1 MKKRLLALLLV
12 FAMLLPVF
20 NVAAFADDGTSTT
33 PEKQYSVT
41 VYFSLTDDGSIKN
54 GLGLQKMTGP
64 YFELANYGLEQ
75 FYFKQ
80 EDYDQYPGWS
90 EIDPSHPKSDL
101 TPGTKEFAE
110 GFVTMLHLFI
120 YALEAY
126 KYHYTAD
133 QIGTGA
139 LLEDPNFKAE
149 DLNVS
154 GSVGSMFLYNYWGM
168 DYNLNY
174 YKNYEYPLAS
184 EGWGA
189 TADQILLH
197 NNDVVTLGH
206 FSSYAF
212 YNDPNSIFGYIQPTA
227 LGTKS
232 VLGETTATFG
242 DTVGMTLYHAGPDNT
257 GNYTTAHTP
266 ITRDAEHP
274 IPVYYCR
281 ADSVPAGEVGADDE
295 WIPLTVADENGNF
308 QIDTANLGRGTF
320 FVAMPGLEGQL
331 KDTVGKICCTPG
343 GIRLVVQ

>member
-20 NVAAFADDGTSTT
+20 NVTAFANDGTST

-41 VYFSLTDDGSIKN
+41 VYFSLTDDGSILN
-54 GLGLQKMTGP
+54 GLGLKKMTVP
-64 YFELANYGLEQ
+64 YFDLANYGLDQ
-75 FYFKQ
+75 FYFSR
-80 EDYDQYPGWS
+80 EDYNQYPGWS

-101 TPGTKEFAE
+101 TPGTKEFAK

-126 KYHYTAD
+126 KYHYTPD

-139 LLEDPNFKAE
+139 LLKDPEFNKAE

-154 GSVGSMFLYNYWGM
+154 GSVGSMFLNNYWGM

-197 NNDVVTLGH
+197 DGDVVTMGH
-206 FSSYAF
+206 FSGYYF
-212 YNDPNSIFGYIQPTA
+212 YNDPNSIFGYAQPTA
-227 LGTKS
+227 LGETS
-232 VLGETTATFG
+232 VLAETTAAYG
-242 DTVGMTLYHAGPDNT
+242 DTIDMTLYHAGPDNT

-266 ITRDAEHP
+266 ITENTEP
-274 IPVYYCR
+274 ITVYYCD
-281 ADSVPAGEVGADDE
+281 ADNVPAGGVGNDGA
-295 WIPLTVADENGNF
+295 WSPLTVADGNGNF
-308 QIDTANLGRGTF
+308 QIDTTELGRGTF
-320 FVAMPGLEGQL
+320 FVAMPGLPGVEYS
-331 KDTVGKICCTPG
+331 DYICCTPG

>member
-20 NVAAFADDGTSTT
+20 NVAAFADDSTSTT

-41 VYFSLTDDGSIKN
+41 VYFSLTDDGSILN
-54 GLGLQKMTGP
+54 GLGLKKMTVP
-64 YFELANYGLEQ
+64 YFDLANYGLEQ

-197 NNDVVTLGH
+197 DDDVVTLGH
-206 FSSYAF
+206 FGSYDF
-212 YNDPNSIFGYIQPTA
+212 YNDPNSIFGYVQPTEVGA
-227 LGTKS
+227 EEA
-232 VLGETTATFG
+232 VAEATA
-242 DTVGMTLYHAGPDNT
+242 DNNAIDLTVYHAGADGT

-266 ITRDAEHP
+266 FG
-274 IPVYYCR
+274 
-281 ADSVPAGEVGADDE
+281 AG
-295 WIPLTVADENGNF
+295 IPLYRCNADRVPSGIVDESNGWVPVGTT
-308 QIDTANLGRGTF
+308 DANGVVHVNTSGWGAGTY
-320 FVAMPGLEGQL
+320 FVAMPGLYGQTDST
-331 KDTVGKICCTPG
+331 KSSICCTPG
-343 GIRLVVQ
+343 GILLVVE